1 MKGLKKGFTLLE
13 LIVVI
18 SVIGVLGTFGYSKFT
33 EVMLET
39 KSSQLGQQLKKIEI
53 GLTKY

>member
-33 EVMLET
+33 EVMMVT
-39 KSSQLGQQLKKIEI
+39 KSSQLGQQ
-53 GLTKY
+53 